1 MVDVINT
8 RVPTIQN
15 VQGAKIRANWKAI
28 KNRLQSV
35 EAKDTFTSTPTA
47 NTTTTL
53 NVNSTGIQEFTG
65 TTTQI
70 VILPDTSTLGTGK
83 SFKFINNSTGVIT
96 LKDSTGTVTLTTLSA
111 NTNATVTCLSIVT
124 QTWEV
129 EQVKPASSF
138 GFNITGYGTTITTGI
153 GIGLERKVTI
163 RQKIIGWQ
171 LSNNNTG
178 LTGSVVVQPQVNGI
192 NVMTSE
198 KPTISS
204 GTSSSLTLTTPIQL
218 EIGDTVDTNILSC
231 TSFTYLTL
239 TYLTERN

>member
-28 KNRLQSV
+28 KNRLQNV
-35 EAKDTFTSTPTA
+35 EAKDTFTSTATA
-47 NTTTTL
+47 NVTTTL
-53 NVNSTGIQEFTG
+53 NINSTGIQEFTG

-70 VILPDTSTLGTGK
+70 VILPDTSTLSAGK

-96 LKDSTGTVTLTTLSA
+96 LKDSDNTTLTTLSA

-129 EQVKPASSF
+129 EQIKPASSF

-178 LTGSVVVQPQVNGI
+178 IIGDVVIQPQVNGG

-198 KPTISS
+198 KPTIAAGQSA
-204 GTSSSLTLTTPIQL
+204 TLTLATPIQL

-231 TSFTYLTL
+231 TAFTYLTL

>member
-28 KNRLQSV
+28 KNRLQNV
-35 EAKDTFTSTPTA
+35 EAKDTFTSTATA
-47 NTTTTL
+47 NVTTTL
-53 NVNSTGIQEFTG
+53 NINSTGIQEFTG

-70 VILPDTSTLGTGK
+70 VILPDTSTLSAGK
-83 SFKFINNSTGVIT
+83 SFKFINNSTGMIT
-96 LKDSTGTVTLTTLSA
+96 LKDSTGTTTLTTLPA

-178 LTGSVVVQPQVNGI
+178 IIGDVVIQPQVNGG

-198 KPTISS
+198 KPTIAARQSAVH
-204 GTSSSLTLTTPIQL
+204 TLATTIQL

-231 TSFTYLTL
+231 TAFTYLTL

>member
-28 KNRLQSV
+28 KNRLQNV

-47 NTTTTL
+47 NATTTL
-53 NVNSTGIQEFTG
+53 DVNSTGIQEFTG

-70 VILPDTSTLGTGK
+70 VILPDTSTLSAGK

-96 LKDSTGTVTLTTLSA
+96 LKDFSNATLITLSA

-129 EQVKPASSF
+129 EQFKPASEI
-138 GFNITGYGTTITTGI
+138 GFNITGYGTTITTGF

-178 LTGSVVVQPQVNGI
+178 LTGSVVIQPVVNGS
-192 NVMTSE
+192 NVMTGE

-204 GTSSSLTLTTPIQL
+204 GTSATHTLATPVQL

-231 TSFTYLTL
+231 TAFTYLTL